1 MSTFTKII
9 VKDTNYFDRIQ
20 ANTKPTITVE
30 NTANLTTTFNNQLR
44 EKKINVEF
52 VSSEFDQNQAN
63 LTLNEKI
70 KITAIPSAYGSF
82 DAFRS
87 EIQQS
92 LDLNYLNHLMSI
104 QTQQR
109 TQTND
114 NADFTIS
121 YVSSYNYYAQG
132 YENFISDI
140 DEKLI
145 GNYYVEKNQTDA
157 QKYIILM
164 RQTKTFSKQL
174 DQHSK

>member
-1 MSTFTKII
+1 VSTFTKII
-9 VKDTNYFDRIQ
+9 IKDTNYSDTIQ
-20 ANTKPTITVE
+20 ANTNPTITVE

-82 DAFRS
+82 DAFKA
-87 EIQQS
+87 EINPFLNQ
-92 LDLNYLNHLMSI
+92 NYLNHLTSI

-121 YVSSYNYYAQG
+121 YVSSYNYY
-132 YENFISDI
+132 S
-140 DEKLI
+140 
-145 GNYYVEKNQTDA
+145 
-157 QKYIILM
+157 
-164 RQTKTFSKQL
+164 QL
-174 DQHSK
+174 HIRYR